1 MMQLSVLLKS
11 RLQFLILIVGFSLS
25 VNAQDKSRWVNG
37 FSDDSTFFPIAV
49 WLQNPSYADE
59 YLSTGVNLQIGLW
72 QGPTERQLSDLKSAG
87 LPVIC
92 YQNEVALSS
101 SNKDIIVGWLQHPD
115 EPDNAQKNEYGGWG
129 PCVPTDTMIS
139 RYNLIR
145 SADTTRPVII
155 SLGQGTSYIDFP
167 GRGSCASATW
177 MYEDYT
183 KAADIV
189 TFDIYPVT
197 SKYEMVQGNLW
208 YVPQGVDNLRNWSN
222 DEKPIWAWIESTHI
236 KSPDTLKPTTHDVRT
251 EVWMALIH
259 GARGFGYFCHEWVPE
274 FNEHAWLDDPEMKA
288 AITNINARVTELAPV
303 LNSPTLETAVT
314 RDLDDIYGIG
324 IDMMVKHLGDTLYI
338 LAVGMEDFGSNGAS
352 FSIHADT
359 DIASNVIVIGEEREI
374 ELTNNSFHD
383 EFDGYAV
390 HLYKIGGV
398 SKEDLV
404 TGVEDKPSV
413 QDREFK
419 LDQNYPNP
427 FSSKTMIAYD
437 LGKFAEIELKVYNS
451 SGQFVTTLVDEM
463 QMPGCH
469 TVEFDASGL
478 HSGFYF
484 YRLKAGKQVLA
495 GEMSLIK

>member
-1 MMQLSVLLKS
+1 M
-11 RLQFLILIVGFSLS
+11 FSLS
-25 VNAQDKSRWVNG
+25 ANAQDKTKWANG

-49 WLQNPSYADE
+49 WLQNPSLAGQ

-72 QGPTERQLSDLKSAG
+72 KGPTERQLAELKSAG

-92 YQNEVALSS
+92 NQNDVGLTSA
-101 SNKDIIVGWLQHPD
+101 NRDIIAGWLQHPD
-115 EPDNAQKNEYGGWG
+115 EPDNAQRLPEGGYG

-139 RYNLIR
+139 RYNAMR
-145 SADTTRPVII
+145 SADTTRPVFI
-155 SLGQGTSYIDFP
+155 SLGQGTAYTDFP
-167 GRGSCASATW
+167 GRGTCASATW
-177 MYEDYT
+177 MYEDYM

-208 YVPQGVDNLRNWSN
+208 YVPQGVDNLRNWGN
-222 DEKPIWAWIESTHI
+222 DSKPIWAWIESTHI

-259 GARGFGYFCHEWVPE
+259 GAKGFGYFCHEWVPE

-288 AITNINARVTELAPV
+288 AITSINAQVTGLAPV
-303 LNSPTLETAVT
+303 LNSPTLETGVS

-338 LAVGMEDFGSNGAS
+338 LTAGMEDFGSNGAT
-352 FSIHADT
+352 FTIHADT
-359 DIASNVIVIGEEREI
+359 DIVSNVIVIGEEREI

-383 EFDGYAV
+383 LFDGYAV

-404 TGVEDKPSV
+404 TGIEDHPSYA
-413 QDREFK
+413 DNGIK
-419 LDQNYPNP
+419 IDQNYPNP
-427 FSSKTMIAYD
+427 FTNKTIIGYE
-437 LGKFAEIELKVYNS
+437 LGEVAEIELSVYNS
-451 SGQFVTTLVDEM
+451 SGQIVTILVDEL

-478 HSGFYF
+478 HSGLYF
-484 YRLKAGKQVLA
+484 YRLKAGDQVVS